1 MTVSPDQVL
10 ESLRGLRFE
19 SHPRDIVALG
29 LVKSPRVD
37 GNRVSL
43 SLAMPSPAHPDT
55 AEMAERI
62 RAALLGAI
70 DGVDTVDVDSTWDVP
85 ETDFAKPK
93 LPGIR
98 EVIVVAS
105 GKGGVGKST
114 VSTNLAVGLGR
125 LGARVGLADLD
136 IYGPS
141 VPTALGSDA
150 RPRAADDRRILPST
164 AHDIKFLSMGQMA
177 GAGRAVMWR
186 GPMLHQ
192 MVGQIVHADWG
203 ELDYLVLDLPPGT
216 GDVQLTV
223 VQTLPVTGAI
233 IVTTPQE
240 IALIDARKGLT
251 MFRDNKIEILGIVEN
266 MAWFD
271 CGKCSKRHYLFGR
284 DGGSALAEK
293 EDVPLL
299 GRLPL
304 DPEVRRR
311 AEAGAPLVLDDDER
325 ISGAMRAFVIAAA
338 ARAGSLSLKR
348 NPFRVLS

>member
-1 MTVSPDQVL
+1 MAVTPDQIL
-10 ESLRGLRFE
+10 ESLRGVAFE
-19 SHPRDIVALG
+19 DHAKDVVALG
-29 LVKSPRVD
+29 LVKDPRAD
-37 GNRVSL
+37 GGRVSL
-43 SLAMPSPAHPDT
+43 TLEMPSPGHPAAEET
-55 AEMAERI
+55 AARI
-62 RAALLGAI
+62 RAALADL
-70 DGVDTVDVDSTWDVP
+70 DGVETVDVRSTWSVP
-85 ETDFAKPK
+85 ETEFSKPK
-93 LPGIR
+93 VPGVR
-98 EVIVVAS
+98 EVLVIAS

-114 VSTNLAVGLGR
+114 VATNLAVGLAR
-125 LGARVGLADLD
+125 LGARVGLGDLD

-141 VPTALGSDA
+141 VPTALGSSEQ
-150 RPRAADDRRILPST
+150 PSVSADKRIVPPES
-164 AHDIKFLSMGQMA
+164 HGVRFLSMGQMA
-177 GAGRAVMWR
+177 GAGKAVMWR

-192 MVGQIVHADWG
+192 MVGQIVQADWG

-223 VQTLPVTGAI
+223 VQTLPVTGAV

-271 CGKCSKRHYLFGR
+271 CGKCSKRHWLFGR
-284 DGGSALAEK
+284 DGGAALAEK
-293 EDVPLL
+293 EGVPLL

-311 AEAGAPLVLDDDER
+311 ADTGSPLVLEDDEP
-325 ISGAMRAFVIAAA
+325 GAEAARELAAATA